1 MKRSRLLVDYEFDFT
16 LMALL
21 SPLREY
27 KLAWYINQL
36 LHIRLVKEKDIQLNF
51 TNQPNLCISNYIFAT
66 EHSILRLLKN
76 RSVGDEEQGFLLP
89 ELKQFDYLI
98 MLQGEGDFFDKEEL
112 PAVLKNIP
120 TVEFVKPVEVNDLK
134 SKENLIF

>member
-1 MKRSRLLVDYEFDFT
+1 MKKSRLLIDYEYDFT

-27 KLAWYINQL
+27 KLAWYMNQL

-66 EHSILRLLKN
+66 EHTVLRLLKN

-98 MLQGEGDFFDKEEL
+98 MLQGEGDFFDETDL
-112 PAVLKNIP
+112 PAVLQKIP
-120 TVEFVKPVEVNDLK
+120 TVEFVKPVDVNNLK

>member
-1 MKRSRLLVDYEFDFT
+1 MKRSRLLIDYEYDFT

-51 TNQPNLCISNYIFAT
+51 TNQSNLCISNYIFAT

-76 RSVGDEEQGFLLP
+76 RSVGDDEQGFLLP
-89 ELKQFDYLI
+89 ELKNFDYLI

-112 PAVLKNIP
+112 PAVLKKIP
-120 TVEFVKPVEVNDLK
+120 TIEYVIPVEVNDLK